1 MLKPV
6 TRSPAR
12 MAPEDRRRQ
21 LIGVGLRMLTERPIQ
36 AVSVD
41 AVAAEVGISRGL
53 LFHYFP
59 TKADYYDAVLDAAV
73 RRTLR
78 NTEPDDDA
86 HGRVALHQTVH
97 RFFAQVER
105 RRDSYLAL
113 VFGNGALPLG
123 GDRVQSIRRV
133 FAERV
138 LGLLNEPATRLPTVH
153 AWFAYMED
161 RALQWSGSEPRV
173 GIEREVDLTIAALD
187 ALLGLDAVGY
197 KPDARKVAR
206 TTG

>member
-1 MLKPV
+1 
-6 TRSPAR
+6 

-86 HGRVALHQTVH
+86 QGRVALRQTVQ

-138 LGLLNEPATRLPTVH
+138 LGLLNEPSHSLPTVH

-161 RALQWSGSEPRV
+161 RALQWSGS
-173 GIEREVDLTIAALD
+173 AA
-187 ALLGLDAVGY
+187 AG
-197 KPDARKVAR
+197 
-206 TTG
+206 

>member
-1 MLKPV
+1 
-6 TRSPAR
+6 
-12 MAPEDRRRQ
+12 
-21 LIGVGLRMLTERPIQ
+21 MLTERPIQ

-78 NTEPDDDA
+78 NTEPDEDA
-86 HGRVALHQTVH
+86 QGRVALRQTVQ
-97 RFFAQVER
+97 RFFEQVER

-138 LGLLNEPATRLPTVH
+138 LGLLNEPQSSLPTVH

-161 RALQWSGSEPRV
+161 RALQWSGSAQRS
-173 GIEREVDLTIAALD
+173 GIEREVDQTITALD
-187 ALLGLDAVGY
+187 ALLGLDGY
-197 KPDARKVAR
+197 KPDA
-206 TTG
+206 

>member
-1 MLKPV
+1 MLRPV
-6 TRSPAR
+6 TRSATAR

-59 TKADYYDAVLDAAV
+59 TKTDYYDAVLDAAV

-78 NTEPDDDA
+78 NTEPDSDTS
-86 HGRVALHQTVH
+86 GRVALQQTVQ
-97 RFFAQVER
+97 RYFEQVQR

-123 GDRVQSIRRV
+123 GNRVQSIRRV

-138 LGLLNEPATRLPTVH
+138 LDMLEQPPSSLPTVH

-161 RALQWSGSEPRV
+161 RALQWSNSDDPA
-173 GIEREVDLTIAALD
+173 GITGEVDHAIAALD
-187 ALLGLDAVGY
+187 ALLAL
-197 KPDARKVAR
+197 PH
-206 TTG
+206 